1 MTDQRE
7 TLCYLCQNSNR
18 NGCSWARSLE
28 PVKGWDAEKNNQGY
42 LVLWCP
48 EFKKETPE
56 TILPKDLDRDGMMN
70 LLEAMARQMREDYV
84 NGTGKYTTN
93 DLHKHSLKQEDFAK
107 LRRMNR
113 EAFLSR
119 IFAVF
124 TSDLYPEQLRFLHLR
139 PATGWITGHA
149 VFASL
154 QKTSMRSRC
163 FWKPSGCAPLK
174 SITPVLSAGS

>member
-28 PVKGWDAEKNNQGY
+28 PVKGWDAEENNQGY

-56 TILPKDLDRDGMMN
+56 TILPDDLDRDGMMN

-84 NGTGKYTTN
+84 KGTGKYTTN

-113 EAFLSR
+113 EAIEKWIKHGPGRMLLQLSNPDEVITMLR
-119 IFAVF
+119 KLARR
-124 TSDLYPEQLRFLHLR
+124 YEQELLTAWR
-139 PATGWITGHA
+139 
-149 VFASL
+149 
-154 QKTSMRSRC
+154 
-163 FWKPSGCAPLK
+163 
-174 SITPVLSAGS
+174 